1 MKSGG
6 RVAIV
11 LGAAVACGLLAWV
24 VGSNYAQVRA
34 AAADMSWGWA
44 AAALI
49 CALASH
55 AMGGLALSAVLTL
68 LGHPLSAP
76 TVLGISLVST
86 TANYVIS
93 TGGVSGFALKAHLLH
108 KRLVPIATT
117 IVASALTSVILYA
130 VLAAILAQGL
140 ATLAFKLQGSRVG
153 IVEGVVGLVVLILAA
168 GGLIVLF
175 LDGRLRSKAARRV
188 FHWTNQAA
196 FRLSSK
202 QIPTENFMDF
212 ERQMAHGLA
221 RIRHE
226 HGRLTLAVL
235 YTCADWGFA
244 MISLWLCFKA
254 VGDPLPLGPLSA
266 VFAVGQ
272 GATLIPALPG
282 GLGAAEGSTAAV
294 LVAMGYDGG
303 RALVAALLY
312 RGAYYLVPSL
322 LSIVVLWGLK
332 VSEPS
337 VLAEAAAL
345 VKDFPASRS

>member
-1 MKSGG
+1 MLGG
-6 RVAIV
+6 
-11 LGAAVACGLLAWV
+11 AVALGLLAWV
-24 VGSNYAQVRA
+24 VGSNYAEVRVA
-34 AAADMSWGWA
+34 AEGLSWGWA
-44 AAALI
+44 VVALFF
-49 CALASH
+49 ALAGH

-68 LGHPLSAP
+68 LGHPLGAP

-108 KRLVPIATT
+108 KRRVPIATT

-130 VLAAILAQGL
+130 VLAAILVQGL
-140 ATLAFKLQGSRVG
+140 VTLAFRMQGSRVG
-153 IVEGVVGLVVLILAA
+153 LVEGVVGLIVLLCAAGVLIA
-168 GGLIVLF
+168 LF
-175 LDGRLRSKAARRV
+175 LNGSLRMKAARRV

-196 FRLSSK
+196 FRLSSRE
-202 QIPTENFMDF
+202 IPHESFMAF
-212 ERQMAHGLA
+212 ERQMAQGLA

-226 HGRLTLAVL
+226 RGRLTLAVV
-235 YTCADWGFA
+235 YTCLDWGFA

-294 LVAMGYDGG
+294 LVALGYDGG

-312 RGAYYLVPSL
+312 RVAYYLVPSL
-322 LSIVVLWGLK
+322 LSVLVLWGLK
-332 VSEPS
+332 VSEPA
-337 VLAEAAAL
+337 VLDEAAAFAR
-345 VKDFPASRS
+345 DFPVK

>member
-1 MKSGG
+1 MMMKSGG

-11 LGAAVACGLLAWV
+11 VGAAVALGLLAWV
-24 VGSNYAQVRA
+24 VGSHYAQVRE

-44 AAALI
+44 AAALV

-55 AMGGLALSAVLTL
+55 TMGGLALSSVLAL
-68 LGHPLSAP
+68 LGHPLAAP

-86 TANYVIS
+86 TANYVVS

-108 KRLVPIATT
+108 KRRVPIATT

-140 ATLAFKLQGSRVG
+140 ATLTFRLQGSRVG
-153 IVEGVVGLVVLILAA
+153 LVEGIAGLFVLILAA

-175 LDGRLRSKAARRV
+175 LNGRLRNKATRRV

-202 QIPTENFMDF
+202 QIPSENFMAF
-212 ERQMAHGLA
+212 ERQMAQGLA
-221 RIRHE
+221 RIRHG

-235 YTCADWGFA
+235 FTCLDWGFA
-244 MISLWLCFKA
+244 LISLWMCFKA

-294 LVAMGYDGG
+294 LVALGYDGG

-312 RGAYYLVPSL
+312 RAAYYLVPSL
-322 LSIVVLWGLK
+322 LSVLVLWGLK

-337 VLAEAAAL
+337 VLSEAAAL
-345 VKDFPASRS
+345 AKDFPKK